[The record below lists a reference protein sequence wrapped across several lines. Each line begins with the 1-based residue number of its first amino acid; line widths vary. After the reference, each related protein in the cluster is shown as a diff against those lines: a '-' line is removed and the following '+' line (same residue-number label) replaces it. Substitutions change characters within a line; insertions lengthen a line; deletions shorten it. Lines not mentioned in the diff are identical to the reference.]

1 MSSNKLPKPPVRIK
15 ANGVYQLTDPVGVA
29 RGGGLNPELN
39 VTVPAGRLVN
49 VLWASKRWAEVET
62 VYEEMGYAPVVLKF
76 RIPTNVLEDV
86 T

>member
-1 MSSNKLPKPPVRIK
+1 MSSNKLPKLPVRIK
-15 ANGVYQLTDPVGVA
+15 ANGVYQLTNPVGVG
-29 RGGGLNPELN
+29 RGFPLEP
-39 VTVPAGRLVN
+39 VTLPAGRLVN

-62 VYEEMGYAPVVLKF
+62 IWEELGYAPVVLKF